1 MNPDVPGNSIFR
13 KVLRFSLSGLL
24 VTALHVVVAIAVIEA
39 ALITPAI
46 ANGIAFLVST
56 FVSYLINTLW
66 SFSRAIEKGSI
77 LRFALI
83 SCLGLVL
90 SVSIS
95 GFIEMLGFHYS
106 YGIFTVVCFVPIV
119 SFLCHN
125 YWTYQ

>member
-1 MNPDVPGNSIFR
+1 MNPDVPDNNIFKR
-13 KVLRFSLSGLL
+13 ALRFSLSGLL
-24 VTALHVVVAIAVIEA
+24 VTALHVIVAIAVIEA
-39 ALITPAI
+39 ALITPAV

-66 SFSRAIEKGSI
+66 SFSRAIEKESI

-95 GFIEMLGFHYS
+95 GFIEMLGFHYA

-119 SFLCHN
+119 SFLLHN